1 MAKSRL
7 PLPRG
12 VTAGIATLFLA
23 LAMGTGID
31 VARDFHRQNDVR
43 QAESQKRQLALL
55 GEVELG
61 HAVQDFKDCLLRGD
75 TSYCEDFDRHIQA
88 VDRTVSLYGAQGA
101 QQPQERKV
109 LGALRQA
116 LSVYRSALYEV
127 RDMQSRHATIQ
138 DIDSVVKGEDRPVAA
153 GLSELAAL
161 SSSTHSGWRMP
172 LGQAFSLV
180 VYATLAA
187 LLLYLT
193 FRSSIRLGRRSHE
206 TAQSLR
212 QLSNQMIE
220 WDEDKKAKAFV
231 RLHDGVCQS
240 LTAIMYFLKSAQHV
254 AAGGPSLL
262 SGRIPE
268 PVIPSLQAVIQDAR
282 AVALQL
288 RPPRMQE
295 AGLLATLRSLW
306 VDSRALNPALVIKPR
321 ALLEERD
328 IPEGLKPVILR
339 IAKMTLD
346 FAEQIPSACRLA
358 WVLERSGQTLRLSID
373 MAVDAH
379 LSPQQSPQQASPS
392 ATALNLLDAI
402 RARVVL
408 SGGSWDCVRNVAGRR
423 TIVSTWQG

>member
-1 MAKSRL
+1 MAESRL

-31 VARDFHRQNDVR
+31 VARDFHRQSDVR

-75 TSYCEDFDRHIQA
+75 TSYCEDFDRHMQA

-101 QQPQERKV
+101 QQPHEKKV

-161 SSSTHSGWRMP
+161 SSSTHSGWRVP
-172 LGQAFSLV
+172 LGQALCLM
-180 VYATLAA
+180 VYTTLAA

-193 FRSSIRLGRRSHE
+193 FPSSIRLGRRSHE

-212 QLSNQMIE
+212 QLSNQMNE

-240 LTAIMYFLKSAQHV
+240 LTAIMYFLKSAQPV
-254 AAGGPSLL
+254 AAGGHRLL
-262 SGRIPE
+262 SDRIPE

-295 AGLLATLRSLW
+295 SGLLATLHSLW

-321 ALLEERD
+321 ALLEESD
-328 IPEGLKPVILR
+328 VPEGLKPVILR
-339 IAKMTLD
+339 IAQMTLD
-346 FAEQIPSACRLA
+346 FAEQNPLGCRVA
-358 WVLERSGQTLRLSID
+358 WVLERSDQTLRLSID
-373 MAVDAH
+373 MTVDAR
-379 LSPQQSPQQASPS
+379 PPPQSPQQPS
-392 ATALNLLDAI
+392 SAATALDLLDAI

-408 SGGSWDCVRNVAGRR
+408 SGGSSDCVRNGAGRR
-423 TIVSTWQG
+423 TIVSTWQS